1 MQNLPSSE
9 VVLIVANTLAFV
21 GAVAGVFV
29 AGATFAYALRR
40 RERNEG

>member
-1 MQNLPSSE
+1 MQNLPRSE

-29 AGATFAYALRR
+29 AAVLIQIRSR
-40 RERNEG
+40 DS